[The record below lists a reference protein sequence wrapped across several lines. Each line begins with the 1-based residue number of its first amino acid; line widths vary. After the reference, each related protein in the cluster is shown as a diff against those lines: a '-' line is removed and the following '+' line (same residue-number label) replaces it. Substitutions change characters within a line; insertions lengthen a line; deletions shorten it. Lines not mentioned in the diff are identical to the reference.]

1 MDLFIVVRNL
11 LPWERQEVFL
21 QTENQRQAFVD
32 GVDGFFRDKG
42 PMSPG
47 HPGRVQ
53 RPFGQPD
60 APEEEQPNMFWYEDC
75 SAAAE
80 NILLFWKCRR
90 EWLPLGSSTYAM
102 HNDIQHPQ
110 SFGAFLKGWFKQLW
124 HILTHP
130 WMLLPTVLI
139 GAAWIALGI
148 LHTRLGETKA
158 IAILNFFTFAQG
170 GLFGGTLGAVGGI
183 LGKLLVATFL
193 NALILP
199 LFSKGTH
206 PFARFG
212 KGLKGLFGSFAFDS
226 LRALSVF
233 LFGLAIALGVY
244 SIFNITQ
251 RWQESLVGVVA
262 AVLLVRNIGQRGG
275 LLFSLLSSMVSAF
288 TKGHSPS
295 FVGVTRF
302 LSGMIIGFTL
312 GTGLNAFGLRWCVLI
327 AAGCFLV
334 ALIFVL
340 FGKKQRAAF
349 AAVSIVAMLMI
360 PVYAES
366 PSASLSTEQQSQAD
380 LKAASK
386 KYATELQ
393 PYVDEINRCIAV
405 VQSQNENTPQA
416 EQDAAQKQLEAAQTK
431 FHDVLVH
438 FAKYGN
444 SGEKPQQKQE
454 KKDPAGDQEVQI
466 ELKEQDLGPISDEIT
481 VIGDGTGNPFADSPD
496 GDFPAGNGV
505 ETGTEGDESIL
516 TKIGLDEQT
525 TEQIE
530 RIATE
535 GWADEDSRVE
545 HEDDVIF
552 WEGVAA
558 GAAVAGAA
566 AGAAGA
572 AGGGGG
578 LPDGPTWDAEEAER
592 REEEG
597 ESEDQPT
604 EGGGPDPFKDNPHVT
619 RNPDG
624 SITMTSPSTGERITL
639 EPDPEYGW
647 KNLETGVQYDDNDV
661 NEWVRSQD
669 ENANAWQQQAKTNAA
684 YRDAF
689 EKDAADYASHSEQA
703 RLDEEVA
710 RENARELLEKGFT
723 PEKIN
728 DIRVIATQYG
738 IPVDDEDGNMRD
750 IELVKHDTE
759 NLIRA
764 IQKMENANQAV
775 YAQEELDASLWLA
788 DMELIDN
795 VAEGTVNIL
804 GETVPGGKAVKNGHN
819 FLKAT
824 LVGGVEA
831 YVEGRSVTVGVIG
844 GMAEGGFTVAQN
856 SLGEV
861 SKDYGLSGVKQV
873 LFEGTANVYL
883 EGTKTVV
890 HELSRGASVED
901 AVDKAQTAM
910 IKKTGD
916 VAVSTIVGGIMDKSY
931 GGDNSNNADLQKFI
945 IENTKAGASE
955 IYSRAHDMTTVG
967 GKNSSQIINEDFS
980 NWKNSKVESM
990 YLAYYGVKE

>member
-1 MDLFIVVRNL
+1 
-11 LPWERQEVFL
+11 
-21 QTENQRQAFVD
+21 
-32 GVDGFFRDKG
+32 
-42 PMSPG
+42 
-47 HPGRVQ
+47 
-53 RPFGQPD
+53 
-60 APEEEQPNMFWYEDC
+60 
-75 SAAAE
+75 
-80 NILLFWKCRR
+80 
-90 EWLPLGSSTYAM
+90 M

-496 GDFPAGNGV
+496 GDFPAGNDV

-759 NLIRA
+759 NLIRV

-788 DMELIDN
+788 DMEMVDN
-795 VAEGTVNIL
+795 VTEGTIGML
-804 GETVPGGKAVKNGHN
+804 SAVPGGLAVKNGHN

-824 LVGGVEA
+824 LVGGWEA
-831 YVEGRSVTVGVIG
+831 HVYGRDVVGGLVG
-844 GMAEGGFTVAQN
+844 GAAEGSVAVMQN
-856 SLGEV
+856 SLGEA
-861 SKDYGLSGVKQV
+861 SKKLGLQGVTKV
-873 LFEGTANVYL
+873 LFEGTNNIML
-883 EGTKTVV
+883 EGSKVAI
-890 HELSRGASVED
+890 HEYTRGTDDET
-901 AVDKAQTAM
+901 AVRKAQEAM
-910 IKKTGD
+910 LKKTGE
-916 VAVSTIVGGIMDKSY
+916 VGLTSLVSLSY
-931 GGDNSNNADLQKFI
+931 GGDSSNNAKLQEMI
-945 IENTKAGASE
+945 IGNTNAGIGE
-955 IYSRAHDMTTVG
+955 IYSRLHDSITVG
-967 GKNSSQIINEDFS
+967 GKNASQIINEDFS